1 MAIDDN
7 VTPAD
12 VKAQKPIHW
21 IERTAIGIMGG
32 LAAAASKV
40 IGLDA
45 QIAAALV
52 DWDMFSSAHELKV
65 MILIHTPILM
75 ALGGMLAYMI
85 EENVRIKVFA
95 IGVSA
100 PALITPW
107 LSNPVVKPLDEM
119 RADSG
124 WFELAPMAWANDQPG
139 ASTPTSSRLEGLE
152 YLLKFNTSDDPSR
165 RYWVIVGSHKDIN
178 EANKQVA
185 AIKAAAP
192 ELQPFVGLRKE
203 NNPFYPV
210 IIGGTRAFLPLKQ
223 ARDLEKLATSLGD
236 LAPAGAYLSDYPN
249 RVP

>member
-7 VTPAD
+7 LTPVD
-12 VKAQKPIHW
+12 VKPHKPIHW

-45 QIAAALV
+45 QIAAALL
-52 DWDMFSSAHELKV
+52 DSKMFGSAHDLKV

-85 EENVRIKVFA
+85 EENVRIKIFA

-107 LSNPVVKPLDEM
+107 LSSPVVKPLEDL
-119 RADSG
+119 RAESG
-124 WFELAPMAWANDQPG
+124 WFELAPTAWANDHAG
-139 ASTPTSSRLEGLE
+139 ATTPTSGRLEGLE
-152 YLLKFNTSDDPSR
+152 YLLKFNTNDDPSR
-165 RYWVIVGSHKDIN
+165 RYWVIVGSHTDIS

-185 AIKAAAP
+185 AIKAVAP

-203 NNPFYPV
+203 NNRFYPV
-210 IIGGTRAFLPLKQ
+210 IIGGTRAYLPLKQ
-223 ARDLEKLATSLGD
+223 ARDLQKLATSLGD
-236 LAPAGAYLSDYPN
+236 LAPSGAYLSDYPN